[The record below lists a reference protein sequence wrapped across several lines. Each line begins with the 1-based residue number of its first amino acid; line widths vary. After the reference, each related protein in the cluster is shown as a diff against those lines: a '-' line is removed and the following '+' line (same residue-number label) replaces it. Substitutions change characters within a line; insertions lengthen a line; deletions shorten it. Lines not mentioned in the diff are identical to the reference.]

1 MVAMVA
7 AAVMVVMV
15 VMVVMAVMAVK
26 ASSSAATVT
35 SHIHRL
41 VGIHEGKDNGLY
53 LYSDHPGQL
62 DLYEE
67 RWEDS

>member
-7 AAVMVVMV
+7 AAVMVVMD
-15 VMVVMAVMAVK
+15 VMAVVAVK
-26 ASSSAATVT
+26 TISSAATVT

-41 VGIHEGKDNGLY
+41 DGIHEGRDNGFY
-53 LYSDHPGQL
+53 LYPDHPGQL